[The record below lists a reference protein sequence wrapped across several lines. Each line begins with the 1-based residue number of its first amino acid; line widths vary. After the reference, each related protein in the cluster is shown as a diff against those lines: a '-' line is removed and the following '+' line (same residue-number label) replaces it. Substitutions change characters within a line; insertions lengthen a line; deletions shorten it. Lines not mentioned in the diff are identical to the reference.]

1 MVVGESLNK
10 SLEGLNLQY
19 PTFINKNITDKYSN
33 SNNNNTNLYSKELS
47 FSIAVFF
54 SIFLRQLNNFNNYE
68 YRKLCEILLYF
79 RKSEDLSCLDQILL
93 ILIEENF
100 YSIPNDFDSKI
111 KKIFSLS
118 NRNSSL
124 LI

>member
-19 PTFINKNITDKYSN
+19 PTFINKNITDKDSN

-54 SIFLRQLNNFNNYE
+54 SIFLRQVNNLNNYE

-100 YSIPNDFDSKI
+100 
-111 KKIFSLS
+111 
-118 NRNSSL
+118 
-124 LI
+124 